1 MKHVVLLAALTLG
14 SVGFGF
20 AQNSTTAAPAAKAN
34 TAVQAPLPDE
44 KTLTINDGGTTANA
58 AAPAP
63 AADVT
68 VWDFLKMFVILALV
82 IGMIVGFLWF
92 MRKLSG
98 QGPASEAPIQVL
110 HTHTLGGNRNLQV
123 VDVAGQI
130 LLLGSGDG
138 PPRLV
143 KDLTGTEA
151 ADTFRLAAS
160 RGKPAGTKL
169 GFGEL
174 LGSLMGVKPKIR
186 PDVAEPVENSS
197 DFLKKQR
204 ERLKKMESS
213 SRT

>member
-1 MKHVVLLAALTLG
+1 MKHVILLAVLVLG
-14 SVGFGF
+14 SAGVGF
-20 AQNSTTAAPAAKAN
+20 AQNTTPAPA
-34 TAVQAPLPDE
+34 TVAPLPDE
-44 KTLTINDGGTTANA
+44 KTLTITDTEAGPGGTGNP

-68 VWDFLKMFVILALV
+68 VWDFLKMFVVLALV

-98 QGPASEAPIQVL
+98 QAPGNESPIQVL
-110 HTHTLGGNRNLQV
+110 HTHALGGNRNLQV
-123 VDVAGQI
+123 VDVGGQV
-130 LLLGSGDG
+130 LLLGNGDG
-138 PPRLV
+138 APQLV

-151 ADTFRLAAS
+151 ADAFRLAAS
-160 RGKPAGTKL
+160 RGVAKGGKL

-174 LGSLMGVKPKIR
+174 LGNLMGTKPRIR

-204 ERLKKMESS
+204 ERLKNLESS

>member
-1 MKHVVLLAALTLG
+1 MKHVILLSVLVLG
-14 SVGFGF
+14 SAGFGF
-20 AQNSTTAAPAAKAN
+20 AQNAAPEGTPVPAA
-34 TAVQAPLPDE
+34 QAPLPDE
-44 KTLTINDGGTTANA
+44 KTLTITDTADGAAGAA

-98 QGPASEAPIQVL
+98 QGPGSESPIRVL
-110 HTHTLGGNRNLQV
+110 HTHALGGNRSLQV

-130 LLLGSGDG
+130 LLLGNGDG
-138 PPRLV
+138 PPGLV

-151 ADTFRLAAS
+151 ADAFRLAAS
-160 RGKPAGTKL
+160 QGLTAGGKAG
-169 GFGEL
+169 FAEM
-174 LGSLMGVKPKIR
+174 LGSLMGLKPKIR
-186 PDVAEPVENSS
+186 PDVGQPAENST

-213 SRT
+213 GRT